1 MGIRFWRKADSV
13 IRVSPR
19 EAELIAD
26 AEAEAANNRVQEI
39 DSDDNMPATALKPL
53 ISKRNGKGFKNLTFQ
68 GNLYETKFVDEIN
81 ERFAQ
86 AELIEKQKRP
96 RQESNLRP
104 RD

>member
-1 MGIRFWRKADSV
+1 MGIRFWRKAEKV

-19 EAELIAD
+19 EAELIAA
-26 AEAEAANNRVQEI
+26 AEAESASGRVQEL
-39 DSDDNMPATALKPL
+39 DSEDNMPATALKPL
-53 ISKRNGKGFKNLTFQ
+53 IAKRNGKGFKNLTFE
-68 GNLYETKFVDEIN
+68 GNLYETKFIDDVN

-86 AELIEKQKRP
+86 AELLEKQKRP

>member
-1 MGIRFWRKADSV
+1 MGIRFWRKAEKV
-13 IRVSPR
+13 IRVSER
-19 EAELIAD
+19 EAKLIAA
-26 AEAEAANNRVQEI
+26 AEAESANGRVQEL

-53 ISKRNGKGFKNLTFQ
+53 IAKRNGKGFKNLTFE
-68 GNLYETKFVDEIN
+68 GNLYETKFIDDVN

-86 AELIEKQKRP
+86 SELLEKQKRP